1 MNLNYYLL
9 LILFPL
15 LSLSQPTI
23 DEAIEKYNSKSVD
36 YIRVSELVQLKNSNQ
51 SIKLLDAREASE
63 YSISHLENAMFG
75 GYEDFSLKSIQDQLN
90 TQDTIVVYCSIGVR
104 SEQIGEKLLKAGYKH
119 VFNLYGGIFE
129 WVNSGQTVYDQHNKP
144 TNRIHAYDRFWGR
157 YLEKGQK
164 VY

>member
-63 YSISHLENAMFG
+63 YSISHLQNAMFA

-104 SEQIGEKLLKAGYKH
+104 SEQIGEKLQKAGYKH
-119 VFNLYGGIFE
+119 IFNLYGGIFE

-157 YLEKGQK
+157 YLEKGEK

>member
-36 YIRVSELVQLKNSNQ
+36 YIRVSELIQLKNSNQ

-63 YSISHLENAMFG
+63 YSISHLENAMFA
-75 GYEDFSLKSIQDQLN
+75 GYDDFNLELIQDQLN

-129 WVNSGQTVYDQHNKP
+129 WVNNGQTVYDQHNKP
-144 TNRIHAYDRFWGR
+144 TTRIHAYDRFWGR
-157 YLEKGQK
+157 YLEKGEK